1 MYLGLGL
8 RLGGIGI
15 SQGFDPDAA
24 AYVTTAGVTNA
35 TAKTQINDFVKGTK
49 NLGLWSN
56 IISWPLR
63 SSQNAGTGTTAYSLG
78 GLITKNG
85 TLTNDPTWGT
95 DGITFDGANDYIT
108 VPFTEKSGYTSH
120 NFGAIC
126 TLSSVATT
134 RIAVQAGGPWVGV
147 KGATGLL
154 TVSDDNVDTSL
165 GAYTLNDFF
174 GANYDKTG
182 GSYKAYRAGNLIG
195 TTSTAVTLSSSPL
208 LIGAYATNT
217 LFWIGKIAFAHLFN
231 RSLTDEENL
240 SLYNLY
246 KTTLGTGLGLP

>member
-1 MYLGLGL
+1 MTIN
-8 RLGGIGI
+8 GGIRIGGL
-15 SQGFDPDAA
+15 SVAQVFDPDAA
-24 AYVTTAGVTNA
+24 AYVTTAGVTDA
-35 TAKTQINDFVKGTK
+35 TAKTQINDFVKGIK

-63 SSQNAGTGTTAYSLG
+63 SAQNAGTGTTAYSLG

-85 TLTNDPTWGT
+85 TLTNGPTWGT
-95 DGITFDGANDYIT
+95 DGINFDGANDYIN

-120 NFGAIC
+120 NFGTIASL
-126 TLSSVATT
+126 TSVADT
-134 RIAVQAGGPWVGV
+134 RIAVQGGGPWVGI

-154 TVSDDNVDTSL
+154 TVSDDGADTSL

-208 LIGAYATNT
+208 LIGTYATNFF
-217 LFWIGKIAFAHLFN
+217 FWSGTIAFAHLFDK
-231 RSLTDEENL
+231 SLTDDENL

>member
-1 MYLGLGL
+1 MRINSGIRIGGL
-8 RLGGIGI
+8 GI

-24 AYVTTAGVTNA
+24 AYIATAGVTDA
-35 TAKTQINDFVKGTK
+35 TAKTQISDFVKGIK

-85 TLTNDPTWGT
+85 TLTNGPTWGT
-95 DGITFDGANDYIT
+95 DGISFDGSNDYIT
-108 VPFTEKSGYTSH
+108 VTFTEKSGYTAH
-120 NFGAIC
+120 NFGTIASL
-126 TLSSVATT
+126 TSVATT

-147 KGATGLL
+147 KAATQLL
-154 TVSDDNVDTSL
+154 TASDDGADVSL
-165 GAYTLNDFF
+165 GAYTLNTFF
-174 GANYDKTG
+174 GANYNKTG
-182 GSYKAYRAGNLIG
+182 SSFTGYRDGNSAGSEPTG
-195 TTSTAVTLSSSPL
+195 VTLSSTPL
-208 LIGAYATNT
+208 LIGAYATNM
-217 LFWIGKIAFAHLFN
+217 LFWSGTIAFAHLFDK
-231 RSLTDEENL
+231 SITASENL

>member
-1 MYLGLGL
+1 MMIKGGI
-8 RLGGIGI
+8 RIGGIGI

-24 AYVTTAGVTNA
+24 AYVATAGVTDA
-35 TAKTQINDFVKGTK
+35 TGKSQINTFVKGIK

-63 SSQNAGTGTTAYSLG
+63 STQNAGTGTTVYSLG

-85 TLTNDPTWGT
+85 TLINGPTWGT
-95 DGITFDGANDYIT
+95 DGILFDGNSKYIN

-120 NFGAIC
+120 NFGTIA
-126 TLSSVATT
+126 TLSDLTIS
-134 RIAVQAGGPWVGV
+134 RIAVQAGGPWIGV
-147 KGATGLL
+147 LAL
-154 TVSDDNVDTSL
+154 TNVPTISDDGNRVTFASYTADT
-165 GAYTLNDFF
+165 FF

-182 GSYKAYRAGNLIG
+182 SSFKGYQAGNSLGSIA
-195 TTSTAVTLSSSPL
+195 TSVSLSATPL
-208 LIGAYATNT
+208 LIGTYATNI
-217 LFWIGKIAFAHLFN
+217 LFWKGKIAFVHLFN
-231 RSLTDEENL
+231 KTLTDGENL